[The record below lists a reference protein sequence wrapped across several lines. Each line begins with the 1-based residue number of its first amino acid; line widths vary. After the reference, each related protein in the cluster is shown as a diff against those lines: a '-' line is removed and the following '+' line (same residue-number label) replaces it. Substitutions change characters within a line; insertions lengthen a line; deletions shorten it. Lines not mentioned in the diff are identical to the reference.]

1 MKRIKQVPD
10 RNSPIGI
17 FDSGL
22 GGLTV
27 AREIFQLLPSEDVVY
42 FGDVG
47 RSPYGP
53 RSKEIITQFSRQDTN
68 FLIEQEVKI
77 IVAACNTASSIA
89 LEFLQK
95 EYSLQILGVIEPGAV
110 SAVQATRNGKIGV
123 IGTIGTIHSNAYAK
137 AIEAIDPKI
146 KVFSMACPLFVPL
159 VEEGYIDKDATFLI
173 AEDYVSPLKT
183 TGIDTLILGCTHY
196 PLLKPVIRKVLGDKV
211 SLIDSATETSRV
223 VYQHLLKTNALNPKR
238 SEGERKFYV
247 SDVPEQFAQMARHFL
262 GDTVRSVMRI
272 DITKY

>member
-1 MKRIKQVPD
+1 MPD

-53 RSKEIITQFSRQDTN
+53 RSKEIIMQFSRQDTN

-123 IGTIGTIHSNAYAK
+123 IGTMGTIHSNAYAK

-159 VEEGYIDKDATFLI
+159 VEEGYIDKEATFLI

-183 TGIDTLILGCTHY
+183 TGVDTLILGCTHY

-211 SLIDSATETSRV
+211 NLIDSATETSRV
-223 VYQHLLKTNALNPKR
+223 VYQHLLKTEALNPKR

-247 SDVPEQFAQMARHFL
+247 SDVPEQFAQVARHFL
-262 GDTVRSVMRI
+262 GDAVRSVMRI

>member
-1 MKRIKQVPD
+1 MPD

-47 RSPYGP
+47 RTPYGP

-123 IGTIGTIHSNAYAK
+123 IGTMGTIHSNAYAK

-159 VEEGYIDKDATFLI
+159 VEEGYTDKDATFLI
-173 AEDYVSPLKT
+173 AEDYISPLKT
-183 TGIDTLILGCTHY
+183 TGVDTLILGCTHY

-223 VYQHLLKTNALNPKR
+223 VYQYLLKTDALNPKR

-247 SDVPEQFAQMARHFL
+247 SDVPEQFAQQARHFL